1 MGDRVEVDGR
11 SGPSGR
17 GHRHR
22 LVTAL
27 LIVAIASTALILA
40 QRPQLVAERTREQA
54 VTISEEFIEEYAK
67 GNHGAVM
74 SLVSR
79 TAEISMTPARNPQ
92 DLEMSMAWMEA
103 IGWVITADRC
113 TASARITG
121 DGTQRVLCH
130 LTQETAWSRVLE
142 LGPDKRSALTLEIAS
157 GRIVG
162 AYLSFAPMSFRN
174 DESVASFE
182 TWLSDNH
189 PEDQRRMYR
198 YAGLP
203 SLTPQSI
210 ELWRLYTGEFV
221 AEQSS

>member
-11 SGPSGR
+11 GGPSGR

-22 LVTAL
+22 HITAL
-27 LIVAIASTALILA
+27 LIVAIASTALILV
-40 QRPQLVAERTREQA
+40 QRPHIVAERTREQA
-54 VTISEEFIEEYAK
+54 VTISEEFIEAYVN

-79 TAEISMTPARNPQ
+79 TAEISMTPARNPR

-103 IGWVITADRC
+103 IGWAITADRC
-113 TASARITG
+113 TASARVTG

-157 GRIVG
+157 ERIVG
-162 AYLSFAPMSFRN
+162 AYLSFAPTSFPN
-174 DESVASFE
+174 ESVASFE
-182 TWLSDNH
+182 TWLVDNH
-189 PEDQRRMYR
+189 PGDRRRMYR

-210 ELWRLYTGEFV
+210 ELWRRYTDEFV

>member
-11 SGPSGR
+11 SGPQGR
-17 GHRHR
+17 SHRHR
-22 LVTAL
+22 RVMAILT
-27 LIVAIASTALILA
+27 IAIASTALILV
-40 QRPQLVAERTREQA
+40 QRPHIVTERTREQA
-54 VTISEEFIEEYAK
+54 VTISEEFIEAYVN
-67 GNHGAVM
+67 GNHGALT
-74 SLVSR
+74 SLVSG
-79 TAEISMTPARNPQ
+79 TAEISITPARSPR

-103 IGWVITADRC
+103 IGWVFTADRC
-113 TASARITG
+113 TASTNLTG

-130 LTQETAWSRVLE
+130 LTQETAWSRVLD
-142 LGPDKRSALTLEIAS
+142 LAPDTRSALTLEIAS

-162 AYLSFAPMSFRN
+162 AYLSFAPMSFPN
-174 DESVASFE
+174 DSVTRFE
-182 TWLSDNH
+182 MWLSDNH

-210 ELWRLYTGEFV
+210 ELWRRYTDEFV